1 MEHFSGKRAGALMPE
16 QIFLPEMMRIS
27 CIILYFRLKKK
38 IRYSPE
44 KRLMFLSGNHR
55 KGGIKHGSKAILS
68 IKRFDPDQNKSWIQ
82 EYEIALKPG
91 MTVLEALYFIAE
103 NLDGSLS
110 FRYSCR
116 GAVCGSC
123 AMMINNT
130 ITLACHTQISDLLPG
145 KINIEPLPKFKI
157 LKDLIVEMDDFLKKY
172 SSVEPYM
179 LNDFKED
186 TENLQTPQNRKEII
200 DSVKCILCASC
211 HSACPLTSFDED
223 YLGPAALNAVH
234 RFGFDERN
242 KAADKIIM
250 QVNNQQGTSGCKTIS
265 RCTDV
270 CPKEIAPS
278 QRIKEL
284 KTKIKDLSL
293 KRN

>member
-1 MEHFSGKRAGALMPE
+1 MAD
-16 QIFLPEMMRIS
+16 
-27 CIILYFRLKKK
+27 K
-38 IRYSPE
+38 I
-44 KRLMFLSGNHR
+44 
-55 KGGIKHGSKAILS
+55 ILS
-68 IKRFDPDQNKSWIQ
+68 IKRYDPDRGKTWIQ
-82 EYEIALKPG
+82 DYELDQKPG
-91 MTVLEALYFIAE
+91 LTVLEALYFIAE

-116 GAVCGSC
+116 GSVCGSC

-145 KINIEPLPKFKI
+145 KIKIEPLPKFKI
-157 LKDLIVEMDDFLKKY
+157 LKDLVVEMDDFLQKY
-172 SSVEPYM
+172 RSVEPYM
-179 LNDFKED
+179 LNDFKD
-186 TENLQTPQNRKEII
+186 NVENLQTPENRKVII

-211 HSACPLTSFDED
+211 HAACPLTAFDED

-242 KAADKIIM
+242 KDADRIIM
-250 QVNNQQGTSGCKTIS
+250 QVNNQQGTFGCKTIS

-278 QRIKEL
+278 QRIREIKA
-284 KTKIKDLSL
+284 KIKDLSV